1 MQDRHVPA
9 IGPYYWLVFAVATIF
24 GANMGDFLSQYLGLG
39 RVLGMPIL
47 AVALLVALLL
57 ERLDNRSDSKAWYWA
72 AIVLIPIA
80 ASNLGDFAVSHG
92 YSRRW
97 LLAGLA
103 ILLIITHFGGRSE
116 AEHMLAMRLLTR
128 PGRQSRPLTDA
139 SYWIG
144 MIVASTLGPV
154 VSDFCA
160 YTLKFGPFESASI
173 LLVLLA
179 ASFGLHYLPNASR
192 WLVHWL
198 TIVLIRGAGTA
209 IADVLV
215 NDPRVHIG
223 LPAST
228 AATGTATILLLLLWP
243 AERPARREALPR

>member
-1 MQDRHVPA
+1 MQDRHVPT

-39 RVLGMPIL
+39 TVRGVPIL
-47 AVALLVALLL
+47 AVALVVALFL

-72 AIVLIPIA
+72 AIMLIPIA

-116 AEHMLAMRLLTR
+116 SEHMLAMRLLTR
-128 PGRQSRPLTDA
+128 PGQQARPLTDA

-144 MIVASTLGPV
+144 MIVAGTLGPLI
-154 VSDFCA
+154 SDSCA
-160 YTLKFGPFESASI
+160 YTLRLGSIGSAA
-173 LLVLLA
+173 LQLGLLA
-179 ASFGLHYLPNASR
+179 ATFGLHYMPNASR
-192 WLVHWL
+192 WLIHWL

-215 NDPRVHIG
+215 KDPRVHIG
-223 LPAST
+223 LLAST
-228 AATGTATILLLLLWP
+228 AAAGVATLLLLVLWP
-243 AERPARREALPR
+243 AERPARRASIPR